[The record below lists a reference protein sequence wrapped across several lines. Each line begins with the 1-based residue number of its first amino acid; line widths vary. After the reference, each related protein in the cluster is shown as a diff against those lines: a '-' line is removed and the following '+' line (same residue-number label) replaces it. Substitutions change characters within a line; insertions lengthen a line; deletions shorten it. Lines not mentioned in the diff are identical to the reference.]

1 MTIKNWLLVYVYD
14 PARNEIVEW
23 PIEVKKDLGSILT
36 KLQKREK
43 VGMPD
48 VRTMPSVA
56 KGCSEI
62 RLKDVSGIFRVFY
75 VMESKDGVFVFHA
88 FKKKTEQTS
97 QREIETARK
106 RLKAFLKELQDES

>member
-1 MTIKNWLLVYVYD
+1 MKHWQLVHIYD
-14 PARNEIVEW
+14 PARDEIIEW

-48 VRTMPSVA
+48 VRSMSSIA

-62 RLKDVSGIFRVFY
+62 RLKDASGIFRVFY
-75 VMESKDGVFVFHA
+75 VIESENGILVFHA
-88 FKKKTEQTS
+88 FKKKTEQTP
-97 QREIETARK
+97 QKEIETAQK
-106 RLKAFLKELQDES
+106 RLVAFLKEFENEG

>member
-1 MTIKNWLLVYVYD
+1 MKNWLLVHIYD

-48 VRTMPSVA
+48 VRTMPSIA

-62 RLKDVSGIFRVFY
+62 RLKDASGIFRVFY
-75 VMESKDGVFVFHA
+75 VIESEEGILVFHA
-88 FKKKTEQTS
+88 FKKKTEQTP
-97 QREIETARK
+97 QKEIETAQK
-106 RLKAFLKELQDES
+106 RLKVFLKELEDES